1 MSFVKQ
7 SRFQQMIP
15 KNEITEAL
23 FAFKK
28 AFYTVGVFTACINL
42 LMLLPA
48 IYMMEIYDRVLAS
61 LNENT
66 LLMLT
71 ILVLVLYALM
81 AFLEQVRSMIVIHIG
96 NKMDDFLNQRIY
108 TASFEQNLKKVGINA
123 GQALNDLTT
132 VRQFVT
138 GNGVFAFFDAPW
150 FPIYLIILYLFNFW
164 LGLFATL
171 SVVILITLTWLN
183 ELVSKDALSEA
194 NKLAFLS
201 SNITTNNLRNAEVIE
216 AMGMLTNMRNRW
228 YALHQKFLRLQSLA
242 SIRSAN
248 VTAVS
253 KFVRITVQS
262 LILGLGALLVIKL
275 EITAGMMIAASIIL
289 GRALAPVEQIIAVS
303 KQWRG
308 TLNSYERLKEL
319 LETNPLRKPG
329 MALPKPTGKLSFES
343 VTAAP
348 PGSQIPVVANVSFR
362 LEPGDVL
369 GIIGPSGSGK
379 STLARLVVG
388 VWGCLAGKVRLDNA
402 DIFQWNKD
410 ELGPH
415 IGYLPQDV
423 ELFAGT
429 ISENISRFNEVD
441 AEKVVAAARLAGV
454 HELILHLPRGYDT
467 LIGDGGAG
475 LSGGQ
480 KQRIGLARAL
490 YDNPTLIVL
499 DEPNSNLDDVGE
511 AALTQAIIELRK
523 NNKTIILISH
533 RPNIIGIT
541 SKLLVLRAGMNQ
553 AFGPTQEVLKLLTEK
568 QNDIKAA
575 SSPDNKKTVVPVPSN
590 PATLTM
596 INQTDELKKNDQGR
610 NDKDV

>member
-1 MSFVKQ
+1 
-7 SRFQQMIP
+7 
-15 KNEITEAL
+15 
-23 FAFKK
+23 
-28 AFYTVGVFTACINL
+28 
-42 LMLLPA
+42 
-48 IYMMEIYDRVLAS
+48 
-61 LNENT
+61 
-66 LLMLT
+66 
-71 ILVLVLYALM
+71 
-81 AFLEQVRSMIVIHIG
+81 
-96 NKMDDFLNQRIY
+96 
-108 TASFEQNLKKVGINA
+108 
-123 GQALNDLTT
+123 
-132 VRQFVT
+132 
-138 GNGVFAFFDAPW
+138 
-150 FPIYLIILYLFNFW
+150 
-164 LGLFATL
+164 
-171 SVVILITLTWLN
+171 
-183 ELVSKDALSEA
+183 
-194 NKLAFLS
+194 
-201 SNITTNNLRNAEVIE
+201 
-216 AMGMLTNMRNRW
+216 
-228 YALHQKFLRLQSLA
+228 
-242 SIRSAN
+242 
-248 VTAVS
+248 
-253 KFVRITVQS
+253 
-262 LILGLGALLVIKL
+262 
-275 EITAGMMIAASIIL
+275 MMIAASIIL

-308 TLNSYERLKEL
+308 ALNSYERLKEL

-329 MALPKPTGKLSFES
+329 MTLPRPTGKLSFES

-402 DIFQWNKD
+402 DIFQWNKE

-423 ELFAGT
+423 ELFAGK

-454 HELILHLPRGYDT
+454 HELILHLPKGYDT

-541 SKLLVLRAGMNQ
+541 SKLLVLLAGTNQ
-553 AFGPTQEVLKLLTEK
+553 AFGPTQEVLKLLTQK
-568 QNDIKAA
+568 QNDIKDA

-596 INQTDELKKNDQGR
+596 KNQTDDLKKRDLSR
-610 NDKDV
+610 NDKEV

>member
-1 MSFVKQ
+1 MRLVNQ
-7 SRFQQMIP
+7 SQFMQKAQ

-28 AFYTVGVFTACINL
+28 AFYTIGTFTVCINL
-42 LMLLPA
+42 LVLVPSL
-48 IYMMEIYDRVLAS
+48 YMMDVYDRVLAS
-61 LNENT
+61 LNQNT

-71 ILVLVLYALM
+71 IVALGLYALM
-81 AFLEQVRSMIVIHIG
+81 AFLEQVRSMIMIHIG
-96 NKMDDFLNQRIY
+96 HKMDNLLNQRIY
-108 TASFEQNLKKVGINA
+108 DASFEQNLKKAGINA
-123 GQALNDLTT
+123 GQALNDLAT

-150 FPIYLIILYLFNFW
+150 FPIYLIILFLFNFW
-164 LGLFATL
+164 IGIFATV
-171 SVVILITLTWLN
+171 SVTIIVSLTWLN
-183 ELVSKDALSEA
+183 ESVSKNALSEA

-242 SIRSAN
+242 STRSAN

-253 KFVRITVQS
+253 KFVRISVQS
-262 LILGLGALLVIKL
+262 LILGLGALLVI
-275 EITAGMMIAASIIL
+275 EHQITAGMMIAASIIL
-289 GRALAPVEQIIAVS
+289 QRALAPVEQIIAVS
-303 KQWRG
+303 KQWQN
-308 TLNSYERLKEL
+308 TLNSYERLKAL
-319 LETNPLRKPG
+319 LENNPSRKPG
-329 MALPKPTGKLSFES
+329 LSLPKPTGKLSFES

-348 PGSQIPVVANVSFR
+348 PGTNIPAVANVSFR
-362 LEPGDVL
+362 LEPGDIL

-379 STLARLVVG
+379 STLARLTVG

-402 DIFQWNKD
+402 DIFQWNKN
-410 ELGPH
+410 ELGSH

-454 HELILHLPRGYDT
+454 HELILRLPMGYET
-467 LIGDGGAG
+467 VIGDGGSG

-490 YDNPTLIVL
+490 YDSPTLIVL
-499 DEPNSNLDDVGE
+499 DEPNSNLDDIGE

-523 NNKTIILISH
+523 NHKTIILISH
-533 RPNIIGIT
+533 RPNIISIT
-541 SKLLVLRAGMNQ
+541 NKLLVMSAGIIQ
-553 AFGPTQEVLKLLTEK
+553 AFGPTHEVLKLLTQK
-568 QNDIKAA
+568 QNDTKAA
-575 SSPDNKKTVVPVPSN
+575 SSPDNNKTVVPVPSN
-590 PATLTM
+590 PATLTI
-596 INQTDELKKNDQGR
+596 INQTDDLKKNDQGR
-610 NDKDV
+610 NDKEV